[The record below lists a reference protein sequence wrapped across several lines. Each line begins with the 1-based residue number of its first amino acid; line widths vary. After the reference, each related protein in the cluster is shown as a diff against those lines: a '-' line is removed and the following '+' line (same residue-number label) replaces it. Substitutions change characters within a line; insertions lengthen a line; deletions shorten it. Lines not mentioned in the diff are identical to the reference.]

1 MKSIKEKLKSIIKK
15 PGFKIAIIN
24 IMIFAICNMIYS
36 LKYEQVDDMIIY
48 GLYSGLDG
56 TYNIHGVYIHPFICA
71 ILSTLYR
78 IIPVINWHTIF
89 LLSMQ
94 FICFSVIGTILVNRN
109 NSPKSYI
116 MYTIF
121 ASVCYTAVLLL
132 IQYTSVSALLIA
144 TAFFIIF
151 DMIEQN
157 RKSKKRLIFASI
169 LFAIGIMTRMQ
180 SILII
185 APFFAIYLIYK
196 FGKYIINKTE
206 ENKKNIQELLKEY
219 VVLVIIA
226 IIVYGSNML
235 IYNTNETYKNYIEYN
250 NLRAELQDLSY
261 TNYEENKKIFDEIGW
276 SKNDHYLF
284 YTFNYGDENV
294 YSKENLQKIIDY
306 KKENGEKYNLN
317 KDINDVWD
325 SLLEQLKGSNKYISI
340 LFFATFILAIYTNDK
355 SKFFIT
361 FIMLTTIAVNVL
373 FVVLNRAMLRV
384 VIPEY
389 ILGTAIMLYLTKYK
403 KQEDRKEIYGI
414 IAIIILLSITF
425 GGDIYNFEYDFSSY
439 KNYQDIIEYTNSH
452 KENTYLYTAPAMQF
466 RYLAYPVYTM
476 PPKGAFSN
484 LRVMGGWD
492 IFTQNYY
499 DFKQRNN
506 LEGTF
511 LDLLKDNVYLI
522 DGDVN
527 WSGTYYKNYKKNIIE
542 FIEQHYGKNVKCEK
556 IKTFENIYI
565 YKLTEDNIN

>member
-56 TYNIHGVYIHPFICA
+56 TYNIYGVYIHPFICA
-71 ILSTLYR
+71 ILSILYR

-109 NSPKSYI
+109 NSLKSYI

-121 ASVCYTAVLLL
+121 ASVCYTALLLL

-389 ILGTAIMLYLTKYK
+389 VLGTAIMLYLTKYK

-506 LEGTF
+506 LKGTF

-527 WSGTYYKNYKKNIIE
+527 WSGTYYKNYKKHIIE

>member
-121 ASVCYTAVLLL
+121 ASVCYTALLLL

-226 IIVYGSNML
+226 IIVYSSNVL

>member
-71 ILSTLYR
+71 ILSILYR

-121 ASVCYTAVLLL
+121 ASVCYTALLLL

-206 ENKKNIQELLKEY
+206 ETKKNIQELLKEY

-425 GGDIYNFEYDFSSY
+425 CGDIYNFEYDFSSY

>member
-121 ASVCYTAVLLL
+121 ASVCYTALLLL

-226 IIVYGSNML
+226 IIVYVSNVL

-425 GGDIYNFEYDFSSY
+425 CGDIYNFEYDFSSY

-484 LRVMGGWD
+484 LRVIGGWD

-542 FIEQHYGKNVKCEK
+542 FIEQHYGKNVKCEE

>member
-56 TYNIHGVYIHPFICA
+56 TYNIYGVYIHPFICA
-71 ILSTLYR
+71 ILSILYR

-121 ASVCYTAVLLL
+121 ASVCYTALLLL

-157 RKSKKRLIFASI
+157 SKSKKRLIFASI

-219 VVLVIIA
+219 VVLAIIA
-226 IIVYGSNML
+226 IIVYGSNAL

-261 TNYEENKKIFDEIGW
+261 TNYEENKEIFDEIGW
-276 SKNDHYLF
+276 LKNDHYLF

-361 FIMLTTIAVNVL
+361 FIMFTTIAVNVL

-389 ILGTAIMLYLTKYK
+389 IIGTAIMLYLTKYK

-527 WSGTYYKNYKKNIIE
+527 WSGTYYKNYKKHIIE

>member
-15 PGFKIAIIN
+15 PGFKIVIIN

-56 TYNIHGVYIHPFICA
+56 TYNIYGVYIHPFICA
-71 ILSTLYR
+71 ILSILYR

-261 TNYEENKKIFDEIGW
+261 TNYEENRKIFDEIGW

-389 ILGTAIMLYLTKYK
+389 VLGTAIMLYLTKYK

-476 PPKGAFSN
+476 PHKGAFSN

-556 IKTFENIYI
+556 IKTFKNIYI

>member
-56 TYNIHGVYIHPFICA
+56 TYNIYGVYIHPFICA
-71 ILSTLYR
+71 ILSILYR

-556 IKTFENIYI
+556 IKTFKNIYI

>member
-56 TYNIHGVYIHPFICA
+56 TYNIYGVYIHPFICA

-121 ASVCYTAVLLL
+121 ASVCYTALLLL

-219 VVLVIIA
+219 VILVIIA

-306 KKENGEKYNLN
+306 KNENGEKYNLN

>member
-56 TYNIHGVYIHPFICA
+56 TYNIYGVYIHPFICA
-71 ILSTLYR
+71 ILSILYR

-109 NSPKSYI
+109 NSQKSYI
-116 MYTIF
+116 MYTIL
-121 ASVCYTAVLLL
+121 ASVCYTALLLL

-151 DMIEQN
+151 DMIEKN

-226 IIVYGSNML
+226 IIVYGSNVL

>member
-56 TYNIHGVYIHPFICA
+56 TYNIYGVYIHPFICA
-71 ILSTLYR
+71 ILSILYR

-121 ASVCYTAVLLL
+121 ASVCYTALLLL

-169 LFAIGIMTRMQ
+169 LFAMGIMTRMQ
-180 SILII
+180 SVLII

-317 KDINDVWD
+317 KEINDVWD

-425 GGDIYNFEYDFSSY
+425 CGDIYNFEYDFSSY

-556 IKTFENIYI
+556 IKTFKNIYI

>member
-71 ILSTLYR
+71 ILSILYR

-226 IIVYGSNML
+226 IIVYGSNVL

-389 ILGTAIMLYLTKYK
+389 VLGTAIMLYLTKYK
-403 KQEDRKEIYGI
+403 KQEDRKEIHGI

>member
-71 ILSTLYR
+71 ILSILYR

-121 ASVCYTAVLLL
+121 ASVCYTALLLL

-185 APFFAIYLIYK
+185 VPFLAIYLIYK

-226 IIVYGSNML
+226 IIVYGSNVL

-527 WSGTYYKNYKKNIIE
+527 WSGTYYKNYKEHIIE

>member
-121 ASVCYTAVLLL
+121 ASVCYTALLLL

-219 VVLVIIA
+219 VILVIIA
-226 IIVYGSNML
+226 IIVYGSNVL

-306 KKENGEKYNLN
+306 KNENGEKYNLN

-340 LFFATFILAIYTNDK
+340 LFFAIFILAIYTNDK

>member
-71 ILSTLYR
+71 ILSILYR

-94 FICFSVIGTILVNRN
+94 FICFLVIGTILVNRN

-121 ASVCYTAVLLL
+121 ASVCYTALLLL

-219 VVLVIIA
+219 VILVIIA
-226 IIVYGSNML
+226 IIVYGSNVL

-306 KKENGEKYNLN
+306 KNENGEKYNLN

-389 ILGTAIMLYLTKYK
+389 VLGTAIMLYLTKYK

>member
-56 TYNIHGVYIHPFICA
+56 TYNIYGVYIHPFICS
-71 ILSTLYR
+71 ILSILYR

>member
-1 MKSIKEKLKSIIKK
+1 
-15 PGFKIAIIN
+15 
-24 IMIFAICNMIYS
+24 
-36 LKYEQVDDMIIY
+36 
-48 GLYSGLDG
+48 
-56 TYNIHGVYIHPFICA
+56 
-71 ILSTLYR
+71 
-78 IIPVINWHTIF
+78 
-89 LLSMQ
+89 
-94 FICFSVIGTILVNRN
+94 
-109 NSPKSYI
+109 
-116 MYTIF
+116 
-121 ASVCYTAVLLL
+121 
-132 IQYTSVSALLIA
+132 
-144 TAFFIIF
+144 
-151 DMIEQN
+151 MIEQN
-157 RKSKKRLIFASI
+157 SKSKKRLIFASI

-219 VVLVIIA
+219 VVLAIIA
-226 IIVYGSNML
+226 IIVYGSNAL

-261 TNYEENKKIFDEIGW
+261 TNYEENKEIFDEIGW
-276 SKNDHYLF
+276 LKNDHYLF

-361 FIMLTTIAVNVL
+361 FIMFTTIAVNVL

-389 ILGTAIMLYLTKYK
+389 IIGTAIMLYLTKYK

-527 WSGTYYKNYKKNIIE
+527 WSGTYYKNYKKHIIE

>member
-1 MKSIKEKLKSIIKK
+1 M
-15 PGFKIAIIN
+15 
-24 IMIFAICNMIYS
+24 
-36 LKYEQVDDMIIY
+36 
-48 GLYSGLDG
+48 
-56 TYNIHGVYIHPFICA
+56 
-71 ILSTLYR
+71 
-78 IIPVINWHTIF
+78 
-89 LLSMQ
+89 
-94 FICFSVIGTILVNRN
+94 
-109 NSPKSYI
+109 
-116 MYTIF
+116 
-121 ASVCYTAVLLL
+121 
-132 IQYTSVSALLIA
+132 
-144 TAFFIIF
+144 
-151 DMIEQN
+151 
-157 RKSKKRLIFASI
+157 
-169 LFAIGIMTRMQ
+169 
-180 SILII
+180 
-185 APFFAIYLIYK
+185 
-196 FGKYIINKTE
+196 
-206 ENKKNIQELLKEY
+206 
-219 VVLVIIA
+219 
-226 IIVYGSNML
+226 
-235 IYNTNETYKNYIEYN
+235 
-250 NLRAELQDLSY
+250 
-261 TNYEENKKIFDEIGW
+261 
-276 SKNDHYLF
+276 
-284 YTFNYGDENV
+284 
-294 YSKENLQKIIDY
+294 
-306 KKENGEKYNLN
+306 
-317 KDINDVWD
+317 
-325 SLLEQLKGSNKYISI
+325 LEQLKGSNKYISI

-425 GGDIYNFEYDFSSY
+425 CGDIYNFEYDFSSY

-542 FIEQHYGKNVKCEK
+542 FIEKHYGKNVKCEK

>member
-56 TYNIHGVYIHPFICA
+56 TYNIYGVYIHPFICA
-71 ILSTLYR
+71 ILSILYR

-109 NSPKSYI
+109 NSKKSYI

-226 IIVYGSNML
+226 IIVYGSNVL

-261 TNYEENKKIFDEIGW
+261 TNYEENRKIFDEIGW

-355 SKFFIT
+355 CKFFIT

>member
-56 TYNIHGVYIHPFICA
+56 TYNIYGVYIHPFICA
-71 ILSTLYR
+71 ILSILYR

-121 ASVCYTAVLLL
+121 ASVCYTALLLL

-180 SILII
+180 SILVI

-425 GGDIYNFEYDFSSY
+425 CGDIYNFEYDFSSY

-542 FIEQHYGKNVKCEK
+542 FIEKHYGKNVKCEK

>member
-1 MKSIKEKLKSIIKK
+1 MKFIKEKLKSIIKK

-56 TYNIHGVYIHPFICA
+56 TYNIYGVYIHPFICA
-71 ILSTLYR
+71 ILSILYR

-121 ASVCYTAVLLL
+121 ASVCYTALLLL

-196 FGKYIINKTE
+196 FGKCIINKTE

-235 IYNTNETYKNYIEYN
+235 IYNTNEIYKNYIEYN

-389 ILGTAIMLYLTKYK
+389 VLGTAIMLYLTKYK

-556 IKTFENIYI
+556 IKTFKNIYI

>member
-24 IMIFAICNMIYS
+24 IMIFVICNMIYS

-56 TYNIHGVYIHPFICA
+56 TYNIYGVYIHPFICS
-71 ILSTLYR
+71 ILSILYR

-94 FICFSVIGTILVNRN
+94 FICFSVIGTILVSRN

-121 ASVCYTAVLLL
+121 ASVCYTALLLL

-151 DMIEQN
+151 DMTEQN

-219 VVLVIIA
+219 VVLAIIA

-261 TNYEENKKIFDEIGW
+261 TNYEKNKKIFDEIGW

-389 ILGTAIMLYLTKYK
+389 VLGTAIMLYLTKYK

>member
-56 TYNIHGVYIHPFICA
+56 TYNIYGVYIHPFICA
-71 ILSTLYR
+71 ILSILYR

-226 IIVYGSNML
+226 IIVYGSNVL

-317 KDINDVWD
+317 KDTNDVWD

-389 ILGTAIMLYLTKYK
+389 VLGTAIMLYLTKYK

>member
-1 MKSIKEKLKSIIKK
+1 M
-15 PGFKIAIIN
+15 
-24 IMIFAICNMIYS
+24 
-36 LKYEQVDDMIIY
+36 
-48 GLYSGLDG
+48 
-56 TYNIHGVYIHPFICA
+56 
-71 ILSTLYR
+71 
-78 IIPVINWHTIF
+78 
-89 LLSMQ
+89 
-94 FICFSVIGTILVNRN
+94 
-109 NSPKSYI
+109 
-116 MYTIF
+116 
-121 ASVCYTAVLLL
+121 
-132 IQYTSVSALLIA
+132 
-144 TAFFIIF
+144 
-151 DMIEQN
+151 
-157 RKSKKRLIFASI
+157 
-169 LFAIGIMTRMQ
+169 
-180 SILII
+180 
-185 APFFAIYLIYK
+185 
-196 FGKYIINKTE
+196 
-206 ENKKNIQELLKEY
+206 
-219 VVLVIIA
+219 LVIIA
-226 IIVYGSNML
+226 IIVYSSNVL

-340 LFFATFILAIYTNDK
+340 LFFTTFILAIYTNDK

-527 WSGTYYKNYKKNIIE
+527 WSGTYYKNYKEHIIE

>member
-56 TYNIHGVYIHPFICA
+56 TYNIYGVYIHSFICV
-71 ILSTLYR
+71 ILSMLYR

-109 NSPKSYI
+109 NSQKSYI

-121 ASVCYTAVLLL
+121 ASVCYTALLLL

-157 RKSKKRLIFASI
+157 SKSKKRLIFASI

-261 TNYEENKKIFDEIGW
+261 TNYEGNKKIFDEIGW

-294 YSKENLQKIIDY
+294 YSKENLQKIINY

-361 FIMLTTIAVNVL
+361 FIMFTTIAVNVL

-389 ILGTAIMLYLTKYK
+389 VLGTAIMLYLTKYK

-527 WSGTYYKNYKKNIIE
+527 WSGTYYKNYKEHIIE